1 MLLENSEND
10 QGFRLDPPGSIG
22 SEQVTDAWRRERPA
36 GGVTEMGKKNVK
48 RKAKADAKSS
58 PPSSRARPSVRPPPA
73 VKTLPVPHAP
83 SPAPRRFGAR
93 GAAPWAARHAEKRA
107 AEAAARL
114 REPLR
119 PGSARA
125 TLRTPEQAD
134 RIKARIGELHT
145 ALGRVRA
152 LRKNLGENFFE
163 LARALRHI
171 ADERLFDAKGYAT
184 FEAFVER
191 EIDLGK
197 LVTLRLARVAEVF
210 QEKAAKE
217 HGLDAVLAAVATL
230 ETAAKPQPK
239 RGNGPQRGGLPLKP
253 PK

>member
-1 MLLENSEND
+1 
-10 QGFRLDPPGSIG
+10 
-22 SEQVTDAWRRERPA
+22 
-36 GGVTEMGKKNVK
+36 MGKKNSK
-48 RKAKADAKSS
+48 SRAKAEPKHAAPASAS
-58 PPSSRARPSVRPPPA
+58 RPSVRPPPPL
-73 VKTLPVPHAP
+73 KTLPVPHAP
-83 SPAPRRFGAR
+83 APAPRRFGTR

-125 TLRTPEQAD
+125 TLRTPDHAD

-145 ALGRVRA
+145 ALGRVRS
-152 LRKNLGENFFE
+152 LRKNLSDNFFE

-171 ADERLFDAKGYAT
+171 AEERLFDAKGYAT

-197 LVTLRLARVAEVF
+197 SVALRLARLPEVF

-217 HGLDAVLAAVATL
+217 HGLDAVLAAMGAL

-239 RGNGPQRGGLPLKP
+239 RGSGPQRGGLPLKP

>member
-1 MLLENSEND
+1 
-10 QGFRLDPPGSIG
+10 
-22 SEQVTDAWRRERPA
+22 
-36 GGVTEMGKKNVK
+36 MGKKNSKSRVK
-48 RKAKADAKSS
+48 AEGRNGPAST
-58 PPSSRARPSVRPPPA
+58 PRPSVRPPAPL
-73 VKTLPVPHAP
+73 KTMPVPHAP
-83 SPAPRRFGAR
+83 TPAPRRFGAR
-93 GAAPWAARHAEKRA
+93 GAAPWAARHAERRA

-114 REPLR
+114 REPPR

-125 TLRTPEQAD
+125 TLRTPAQAD

-152 LRKNLGENFFE
+152 LRKNLGDNFFE
-163 LARALRHI
+163 LGRALRHI

-197 LVTLRLARVAEVF
+197 VVALRLSRVPELF
-210 QEKAAKE
+210 QERAAKE
-217 HGLDAVLAAVATL
+217 HGLDAVLAAIGAL
-230 ETAAKPQPK
+230 ETAAKPFAK
-239 RGNGPQRGGLPLKP
+239 RGSGPQRGGLPLKP

>member
-1 MLLENSEND
+1 
-10 QGFRLDPPGSIG
+10 
-22 SEQVTDAWRRERPA
+22 
-36 GGVTEMGKKNVK
+36 MGKKNLK
-48 RKAKADAKSS
+48 RRAKAEEKNVS
-58 PPSSRARPSVRPPPA
+58 PASTSRPSVRPPPP

-83 SPAPRRFGAR
+83 TSAPRRFGTR

-125 TLRTPEQAD
+125 TLRTPAQAD
-134 RIKARIGELHT
+134 RIKERISELHT

-152 LRKNLGENFFE
+152 LRKNVGENFFE
-163 LARALRHI
+163 LGRALRHI

-197 LVTLRLARVAEVF
+197 VVALRLARVPEVF
-210 QEKAAKE
+210 QERAARH
-217 HGLDAVLAAVATL
+217 HGLEAVLAAIGVL
-230 ETAAKPQPK
+230 EGAARPQPK
-239 RGNGPQRGGLPLKP
+239 KGGPQRGGLPLKP

>member
-1 MLLENSEND
+1 
-10 QGFRLDPPGSIG
+10 
-22 SEQVTDAWRRERPA
+22 
-36 GGVTEMGKKNVK
+36 MGKKNFK
-48 RKAKADAKSS
+48 HRAKAEAKSG
-58 PPSSRARPSVRPPPA
+58 PPSSTSRPSVRPPPP

-83 SPAPRRFGAR
+83 TPAPRRFGGR

-125 TLRTPEQAD
+125 TLRTPAQAD

-152 LRKNLGENFFE
+152 LRKNVADNFFE
-163 LARALRHI
+163 LGRALRHI
-171 ADERLFDAKGYAT
+171 ADEKLFDAKGYAT

-197 LVTLRLARVAEVF
+197 VVAQRLARVPEVF
-210 QEKAAKE
+210 QERAAKE
-217 HGLDAVLAAVATL
+217 HGLDAVLAAIGVL
-230 ETAAKPQPK
+230 ETAARPQPK
-239 RGNGPQRGGLPLKP
+239 KGGPQRGGLPLKP

>member
-1 MLLENSEND
+1 
-10 QGFRLDPPGSIG
+10 
-22 SEQVTDAWRRERPA
+22 
-36 GGVTEMGKKNVK
+36 MGKKNAK
-48 RKAKADAKSS
+48 SRAKAEAKGGPPASS
-58 PPSSRARPSVRPPPA
+58 SRPSVRPPSP
-73 VKTLPVPHAP
+73 VKTLPVPHSP
-83 SPAPRRFGAR
+83 SAAPRRFGTR

-125 TLRTPEQAD
+125 TLRTPAQAD

-145 ALGRVRA
+145 ALARVRA
-152 LRKNLGENFFE
+152 LRKNLADNFFE
-163 LARALRHI
+163 LGRALRHI

-191 EIDLGK
+191 EVDLGK
-197 LVTLRLARVAEVF
+197 IVALRLARVPDVF
-210 QEKAAKE
+210 QERAAKE
-217 HGLDAVLAAVATL
+217 HGLDAVLSALGVL
-230 ETAAKPQPK
+230 ETGVRPVSKK
-239 RGNGPQRGGLPLKP
+239 GGGPQRGGLPLKP

>member
-1 MLLENSEND
+1 MGTKNSKSRD
-10 QGFRLDPPGSIG
+10 R
-22 SEQVTDAWRRERPA
+22 VA
-36 GGVTEMGKKNVK
+36 GKNG
-48 RKAKADAKSS
+48 
-58 PPSSRARPSVRPPPA
+58 PPSASRPSVRPPPPL
-73 VKTLPVPHAP
+73 KTMPVPHAP
-83 SPAPRRFGAR
+83 KSLAPRRFGAR

-114 REPLR
+114 REPPR

-125 TLRTPEQAD
+125 TLRTPDHAD

-152 LRKNLGENFFE
+152 LRKNLADNFFD
-163 LARALRHI
+163 LARVLRHI

-197 LVTLRLARVAEVF
+197 VVAMRLIRVPEVF
-210 QEKAAKE
+210 LEQAAKT
-217 HGLDAVLAAVATL
+217 HGLEAVLSAIAAL
-230 ETAAKPQPK
+230 ETAAKPSK
-239 RGNGPQRGGLPLKP
+239 KASGPQRGGLPLKP
-253 PK
+253 PR